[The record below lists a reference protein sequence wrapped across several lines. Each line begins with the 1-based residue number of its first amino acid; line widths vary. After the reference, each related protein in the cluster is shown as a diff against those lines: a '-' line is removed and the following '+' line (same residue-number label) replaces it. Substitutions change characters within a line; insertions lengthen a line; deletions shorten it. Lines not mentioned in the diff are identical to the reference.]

1 MERENF
7 DVDEI
12 PVIMDIRPYMF
23 EHIVLNNNEE
33 NMSTSSE
40 ESKPKADRYWIYIF
54 MSEKLSNPVSWVVIE
69 HVSFKS

>member
-33 NMSTSSE
+33 NTSTSSE
-40 ESKPKADRYWIYIF
+40 ESKPEADGNSGLCLNGTILYD
-54 MSEKLSNPVSWVVIE
+54 
-69 HVSFKS
+69 